1 MIVIKRDGTK
11 VPFDATKISNA
22 IQKAYIEVGESWFS
36 SIGQLVTDKV
46 LYSFKD
52 KIESTTCLVINL

>member
-22 IQKAYIEVGESWFS
+22 IQKAYTEVDESWFP
-36 SIGQLVTDKV
+36 SIGQLVTDEV
-46 LYSFKD
+46 LYFFKD
-52 KIESTTCLVINL
+52 REEIH